1 NTNFYT
7 IYPNPSNNIVNID
20 LKDQEN
26 QPEKRATITG
36 ELFDMMGQSKSKVEI
51 SNNKATF
58 SVRGLNKGIYV
69 LKIHINDKVESHQI
83 AVE

>member
-1 NTNFYT
+1 
-7 IYPNPSNNIVNID
+7 D

-36 ELFDMMGQSKSKVEI
+36 ELFDMMGQSKSKVKI
-51 SNNKATF
+51 NNNKATF

-69 LKIHINDKVESHQI
+69 LKIYINNQVESHQI